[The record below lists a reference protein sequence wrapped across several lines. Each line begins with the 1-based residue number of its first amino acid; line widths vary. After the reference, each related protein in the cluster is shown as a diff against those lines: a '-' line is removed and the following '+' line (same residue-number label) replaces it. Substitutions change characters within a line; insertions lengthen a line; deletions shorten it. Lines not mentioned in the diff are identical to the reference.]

1 MTVEA
6 LKAFMLPQGPSQ
18 NQVLLEWDSIWTIN
32 KKIID
37 SVAPRLRAIAP
48 QGPCG
53 KGIYPLSQGT
63 YSFSFFSFFI
73 SLFLVSILDKWLTA
87 DLPSQR

>member
-6 LKAFMLPQGPSQ
+6 LKAFMLSQGPSQ

-37 SVAPRLRAIAP
+37 PVAPRFTAIAT
-48 QGPCG
+48 QGMYVG
-53 KGIYPLSQGT
+53 GFSS
-63 YSFSFFSFFI
+63 SFPSFFSLLSVLF
-73 SLFLVSILDKWLTA
+73 FLVSISD
-87 DLPSQR
+87 DG